1 MSHKKHLNDK
11 FKNELTISKSRLIFI
26 SHERV
31 DIIAK
36 ARMFLLILLLCYIFM
51 LYLY

>member
-11 FKNELTISKSRLIFI
+11 FKNELKISKSRLIFI
-26 SHERV
+26 SRERV

-36 ARMFLLILLLCYIFM
+36 ARMFLLIPFLCYIFM